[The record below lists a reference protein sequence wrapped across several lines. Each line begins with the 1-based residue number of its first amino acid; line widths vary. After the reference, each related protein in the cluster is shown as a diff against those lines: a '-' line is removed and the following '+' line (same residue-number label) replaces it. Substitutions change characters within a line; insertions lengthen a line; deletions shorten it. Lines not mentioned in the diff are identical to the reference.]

1 MKVAIT
7 HDYLIDYG
15 GAEQVLLALH
25 DIYPTAPIFVCIKDK
40 KKMGKFWQKFEGLNI
55 HTSWFQYIPFS
66 SKLISPFRF
75 LLPAIWGSFDL
86 SKFDLIIDSS
96 SWAITRGFKTKKSQV
111 EICYC
116 HTPPRYLYGF
126 DTSRKWNDKWYG
138 KLIDIYAA
146 VVNRFMRIYDFK
158 TSQKVDYF
166 IANSTNTAKRIE
178 KYYNRTSEVI
188 YPPIDINRIINF
200 KPINHQSSITN
211 HYFLTGGRMVA
222 AKNFDLIIKAC
233 QKAKVNLKIFGS
245 GILEEE
251 LKKIADPQT
260 QFLGKVSD
268 EELIALYK
276 NASAF
281 LVSQKDEDFGMT
293 VVEAQAAG
301 CPVVAYKGGGYLESV
316 IDNRTGLFF
325 DELTVDAIARAI
337 KKFEKKKFNKKDLL
351 DNAKRFSKE
360 RFEKE
365 IKEFILN
372 HA

>member
-1 MKVAIT
+1 MKIAIT

-25 DIYPTAPIFVCIKDK
+25 DIYPTAPIFVCIRDK

-86 SKFDLIIDSS
+86 SKFDIIIDSS

-146 VVNRFMRIYDFK
+146 VVNHFMRIYDFK

-166 IANSTNTAKRIE
+166 IANSVNTAKRIE
-178 KYYNRTSEVI
+178 KYYHRTSEVI
-188 YPPIDINRIINF
+188 YPPVEVERIINS
-200 KPINHQSSITN
+200 KVSPKEGN
-211 HYFLTGGRMVA
+211 YFLTGGRMVA
-222 AKNFDLIIKAC
+222 AKNFDIIIKAC

-251 LKKIADPQT
+251 LKKIANPQT

-293 VVEAQAAG
+293 VVEAQAG
-301 CPVVAYKGGGYLESV
+301 GTPVIAYKGGGYLESV
-316 IDNRTGLFF
+316 IDGKTGILF
-325 DELTVDAIARAI
+325 DELTIDSLVKAINKLKKSKI
-337 KKFEKKKFNKKDLL
+337 KSSDCIKNSQK
-351 DNAKRFSKE
+351 FSKE

-365 IKEFILN
+365 ISSFIQKTQKI
-372 HA
+372 